1 MTRTKRLAAAAAS
14 VAVAALIPLTAAP
27 AHAAT
32 GPATHNGLTWQVVA
46 TGPQGTVEVGG
57 GSAAD
62 PYHGDTP
69 ASATLPVLC
78 LGVDDSPAP
87 AGITVGFF
95 SGWAQGTLAVSRP
108 VKGERL
114 NSRAAAD
121 TVCQATF
128 GIGWRQAE
136 FHDGHYGP
144 DLALTGGW
152 NFWGYGNLPTDT
164 RFWIA
169 IDTLPANPWN

>member
-32 GPATHNGLTWQVVA
+32 GPATHNGLTWQIIA
-46 TGPQGTVEVGG
+46 NGPEDTVEVGG
-57 GSAAD
+57 GTVGDA
-62 PYHGDTP
+62 YYGDTP

-78 LGVDDSPAP
+78 LTVDGSPAP
-87 AGITVGFF
+87 AGISIGFYN
-95 SGWAQGTLAVSRP
+95 GWAQGTLAVSRP
-108 VKGERL
+108 VKGTRL

-121 TVCQATF
+121 SVCQSTF

-144 DLALTGGW
+144 DLAQSGGW
-152 NFWGYGNLPTDT
+152 NFWGYGNLPTNT
-164 RFWIA
+164 RFWVA
-169 IDTLPANPWN
+169 INDQPANPWN